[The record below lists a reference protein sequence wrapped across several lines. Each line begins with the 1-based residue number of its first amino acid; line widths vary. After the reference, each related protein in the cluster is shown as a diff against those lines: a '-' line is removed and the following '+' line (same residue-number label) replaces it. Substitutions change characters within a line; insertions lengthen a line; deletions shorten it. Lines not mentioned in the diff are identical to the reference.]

1 MAYLR
6 KWKSGTYALQWKD
19 DDGEMKSKSC
29 KTKDLNKAQKEL
41 KNWNANKKANEDSDR
56 NERIRLE
63 DAIGEYKVDIT
74 VGPKTVKLVDIS
86 LKHLL
91 DVVGNRYVDRITWR
105 YRAKLRKH
113 LNNQYART
121 TVNLR
126 NRQIKSFFLWLVNES
141 RYLDKVPYTIKME
154 RIDEGYVAFTPEDIA
169 EMHSFVDD
177 PVIAAWFRFARS
189 TGYRLDEINK
199 AFINDKGRIEAKGKR
214 GKRRVYP
221 LYDYLVDDWA
231 LIKSAKY
238 SSERVSKTCTMAWRK
253 VLISRHTDHKDV
265 QDMGKEKLLKLVRP
279 ILYKEYAK
287 KNGIKVKDF
296 NSQQKR
302 EAMCT
307 KRFHSFR
314 HTWAE
319 ELYDETNDI
328 YYVSKAIGHSS
339 IAVTQKYERA
349 DVIKKLE
356 ERVRQPL
363 AQS

>member
-6 KWKSGTYALQWKD
+6 QWKSGTYALQWKN
-19 DDGEMKSKSC
+19 DDGDMQSEST
-29 KTKDLNKAQKEL
+29 KTKDLNKAKRFL
-41 KNWNANKKANEDSDR
+41 RNWNADKKANEDSNK
-56 NERIRLE
+56 NERIRLV
-63 DAIGEYKVDIT
+63 DAIEQYKDDIT
-74 VGPKTVKLVDIS
+74 VGTKTKKLVKIS
-86 LKHLL
+86 LNHLIE
-91 DVVGNRYVDRITWR
+91 VVGNHYVDRIAWR
-105 YRAKLRKH
+105 HRAKLRKH

-141 RYLDKVPYTIKME
+141 RYLDKVPFTIVME
-154 RIDEGYVAFTPEDIA
+154 RIDEEYLAFTPEDIA

-221 LYDYLVDDWA
+221 LYDYLVDDWD
-231 LIKSAKY
+231 LIKGAKY
-238 SSERVSKTCTMAWRK
+238 PSERVSKACTMAWRK

-265 QDMGKEKLLKLVRP
+265 QDMGKEKLLRLVRP

-287 KNGIKVKDF
+287 KNGIKVEDF
-296 NSQQKR
+296 TNQQKR

-339 IAVTQKYERA
+339 VAVTQKYEKA

>member
-6 KWKSGTYALQWKD
+6 QWKSGTYALQWKD
-19 DDGEMKSKSC
+19 ADGDMQSEST
-29 KTKDLNKAQKEL
+29 KTKDLKKAKQFL
-41 KNWNANKKANEDSDR
+41 KNWNANQKANEDS
-56 NERIRLE
+56 NKKERIKLV
-63 DAIGEYKVDIT
+63 DAIKQYKDDIT
-74 VGPKTVKLVDIS
+74 VGPKTKKLVKIS

-91 DVVGNRYVDRITWR
+91 DVVGNRYVDRIDWKHR
-105 YRAKLRKH
+105 SKLRKH
-113 LNNQYART
+113 LNKQYART

-126 NRQIKSFFLWLVNES
+126 NRQIKSFFRWLVNES
-141 RYLDKVPYTIKME
+141 RYLDEVPFTIKME
-154 RIDEGYVAFTPEDIA
+154 TIEEEYLAFTPEDIA

-177 PVIAAWFRFARS
+177 PVIAAWFRFARA

-221 LYDYLVDDWA
+221 LYDYLVDDWE
-231 LIKSAKY
+231 LIKGAKY
-238 SSERVSKTCTMAWRK
+238 TSERVSKACTMAWRK
-253 VLISRHTDHKDV
+253 VLISRHTDHKDI
-265 QDMGKEKLLKLVRP
+265 QDMGKEKLLRLVRP

-287 KNGIKVKDF
+287 KNGIKVEDF
-296 NSQQKR
+296 TNQQKR

-339 IAVTQKYERA
+339 IAVTQKYEKA
-349 DVIKKLE
+349 DVIKRLE